1 MDTDVPI
8 APPPVPTSL
17 GDGAP
22 EGESVAGRATRQLQ
36 QLILERDLQAGDVL
50 PAEREL
56 GELFGVSRTVVREA
70 VKSLAAKG
78 LVDVRRGHGT
88 VVTFPDVELAAET
101 IANML
106 RSEGAGRIAFSRVH
120 EVRRL
125 LEVEIAGL
133 AAERRVA
140 LDLEQL
146 RQTLEQT
153 EASTSPA
160 AWARGDI
167 EFHATLARAAHN
179 PLLSALLGS
188 MSQILL
194 ELRRTAARLP
204 DTQSRAQRFHRSIY
218 EAVEAGASGAARKA
232 MRAHMNEAESTF
244 QRARVLAPAQDD
256 PPA

>member
-8 APPPVPTSL
+8 ASSPAPAARD
-17 GDGAP
+17 DGARD
-22 EGESVAGRATRQLQ
+22 GESVAGRATRQLQ

-133 AAERRVA
+133 AAERREGD
-140 LDLEQL
+140 DLAQL
-146 RQTLEQT
+146 RAVLDAT
-153 EASTSPA
+153 EAATTPA
-160 AWARGDI
+160 AWARNDI

-188 MSQILL
+188 MTQILL

-204 DTQSRAQRFHRSIY
+204 DTQSRAQRYHRSIF
-218 EAVEAGASGAARKA
+218 EAVEVGATGAARKA

-244 QRARVLAPAQDD
+244 QRARVLAPSRDD
-256 PPA
+256 PAA